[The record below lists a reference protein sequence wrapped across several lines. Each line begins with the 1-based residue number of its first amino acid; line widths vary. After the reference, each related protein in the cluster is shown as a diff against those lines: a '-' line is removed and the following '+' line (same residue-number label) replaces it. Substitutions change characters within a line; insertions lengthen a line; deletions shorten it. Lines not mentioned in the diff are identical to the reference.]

1 LASELARDF
10 AKQRVN
16 VEVIERH
23 VNDKTAF
30 LGSHMRKALT
40 LLENEKQIEVEEY
53 KTDGSKRQRKS
64 FPKGVVINFK

>member
-1 LASELARDF
+1 
-10 AKQRVN
+10 
-16 VEVIERH
+16 VIERH